1 MIDLQIYSFEI
12 SAVMFS
18 TTYAIFFAALAMSS
32 EERSLCVTSLTAA
45 ESRGKAQ
52 TPTAES
58 RSDRR
63 SSSVTYY
70 VRFFSTKSFL
80 WQKNFTLESLEQ
92 SFAGVTHFVC
102 STTILVSV
110 ALSDAETYL
119 LPRS

>member
-1 MIDLQIYSFEI
+1 
-12 SAVMFS
+12 MFS

-58 RSDRR
+58 PSDRR
-63 SSSVTYY
+63 SSSVTYF
-70 VRFFSTKSFL
+70 VRFFSRNHFSDIKEF
-80 WQKNFTLESLEQ
+80 FTLESLEQ

-102 STTILVSV
+102 STTMLVSV